1 MKVVEH
7 LNKGENDKFAK
18 AILFFLRDD
27 PYVKAKTIIS
37 GRRCSLGYGEGWQIP
52 CKLKFVGHQSLSTYC
67 KMNLSD
73 SNKFKLRNYDAKYIY
88 FLTFCSVQYF
98 KFVISRYLYFAG
110 EKIWFIKARVRYT
123 EGMLY
128 RKDL

>member
-37 GRRCSLGYGEGWQIP
+37 GRRCSLGYGEGW
-52 CKLKFVGHQSLSTYC
+52 
-67 KMNLSD
+67 
-73 SNKFKLRNYDAKYIY
+73 
-88 FLTFCSVQYF
+88 
-98 KFVISRYLYFAG
+98 
-110 EKIWFIKARVRYT
+110 
-123 EGMLY
+123 
-128 RKDL
+128 